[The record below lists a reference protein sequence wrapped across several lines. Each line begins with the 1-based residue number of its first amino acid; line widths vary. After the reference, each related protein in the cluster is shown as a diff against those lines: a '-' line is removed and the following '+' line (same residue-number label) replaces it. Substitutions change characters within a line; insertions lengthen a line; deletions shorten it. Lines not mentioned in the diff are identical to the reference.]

1 MTFARDGVECEDDGE
16 VGGPPGGGAPHRHR
30 QEEGGGRQEAAAGDP
45 AVQAAGRAHRHR
57 EEVRQ
62 GSGEGK
68 ADDVGW
74 SLRCTLRGPCHY
86 HLWGAELF
94 NCLIMFKYV

>member
-1 MTFARDGVECEDDGE
+1 MTFASEGVECEDDGE

-30 QEEGGGRQEAAAGDP
+30 QEEGGSRQEAAAGDP
-45 AVQAAGRAHRHR
+45 ALQAPGRAHRHR

-74 SLRCTLRGPCHY
+74 CFRCTLGPMS
-86 HLWGAELF
+86 LSLVGRRTF
-94 NCLIMFKYV
+94 

>member
-1 MTFARDGVECEDDGE
+1 MSIVISDICEDDGE